1 MEFLFRI
8 NPELD
13 VPIYRQMA
21 DAIRLAVKRGEL
33 PPGSQLPTV
42 QRMADMVGV
51 ARGTIKHAYDRLE
64 AEGIVE
70 KVQGRGTFICFRPE
84 DSGSRKEQAMAL
96 IENCLERL
104 DEMGFSQSEIGIFLD
119 LKLRE
124 RQYHEVRIKV
134 AVLECNHESLS
145 QLMEQLHRIPQIDLY
160 SYLVKDIEEYPYQLE
175 EDLDL
180 VVTTR
185 SHAALLERIIS
196 DKRRI
201 VRVALRMEQ
210 ECLADIIKLRK
221 GKKVGILAYSS
232 RFAGLLY
239 ETCENYAENVVLTE
253 PQIFSE
259 ISDLEEYLN
268 GKQVLLVPRNFE
280 KYCSEEAAVLLNEF
294 DGQLIE
300 CSYELDEGSFMYL
313 REKTKRLLEGKK

>member
-42 QRMADMVGV
+42 QRMADLVGA
-51 ARGTIKHAYDRLE
+51 ARGPIKHAYDRLE
-64 AEGIVE
+64 AEGIIE
-70 KVQGRGTFICFRPE
+70 KVQGRGTFVCFRPE
-84 DSGSRKEQAMAL
+84 DSGSRKEQAMTL
-96 IENCLERL
+96 IENCLEKL
-104 DEMGFSQSEIGIFLD
+104 EEMGFSQSEIGIFLD

-185 SHAALLERIIS
+185 NHSSLLEKIIS

-210 ECLADIIKLRK
+210 EGLADIIKLRK
-221 GKKVGILAYSS
+221 DKKVGILAYSS
-232 RFAGLLY
+232 RFASFCTQISSGDSP
-239 ETCENYAENVVLTE
+239 TCSIA
-253 PQIFSE
+253 FSTP
-259 ISDLEEYLN
+259 SL
-268 GKQVLLVPRNFE
+268 RS
-280 KYCSEEAAVLLNEF
+280 SE
-294 DGQLIE
+294 
-300 CSYELDEGSFMYL
+300 
-313 REKTKRLLEGKK
+313 